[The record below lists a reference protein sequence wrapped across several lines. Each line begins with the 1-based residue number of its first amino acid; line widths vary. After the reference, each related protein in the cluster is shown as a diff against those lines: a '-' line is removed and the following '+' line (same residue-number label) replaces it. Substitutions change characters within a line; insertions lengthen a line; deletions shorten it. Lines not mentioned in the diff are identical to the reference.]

1 MRRLGPTLLAL
12 TLAAT
17 TLVAVSYVAPA
28 GAVVK
33 GTTCTKATFKTNLAT
48 FKSTSVISGCTN
60 PAATKGQGTLV
71 ANFKN
76 LNKITAKITWKAGGT
91 SSYTVTQKKGPSTN
105 KCKGT
110 GANKDILIVSTGKYT
125 GGTGKAVPFFKGTV
139 YTEKLCVTK
148 KNATYLLPGSKIV
161 FK

>member
-12 TLAAT
+12 TIAAT
-17 TLVAVSYVAPA
+17 SVVALVAVAPA
-28 GAVVK
+28 GALVK
-33 GTTCTKATFKTNLAT
+33 GTTCTKATFKTNLKT

-76 LNKITAKITWKAGGT
+76 LAKITAKITWKAGGT
-91 SSYTVTQKKGPSTN
+91 SSFNVTQKKGPSTN
-105 KCKGT
+105 TCKGT
-110 GANKDILIVSTGKYT
+110 GATKDILIVSTGKYA
-125 GGTGKAVPFFKGTV
+125 GGTGVAVPYFKGTT
-139 YTEKLCVTK
+139 YTEKLCVTS